1 MEERRAAQIMRADY
15 LQWPTSAISALTI
28 KNLETEQ
35 SASLKVINVHGLVFS
50 LCSGLCIVQCAVHT
64 MCVHRSVVCK
74 IRMFYGANVPMCFCC
89 IVLVFVFL
97 CPFLCLS
104 VCVFA

>member
-1 MEERRAAQIMRADY
+1 MEERRETGIMRADY

-50 LCSGLCIVQCAVHT
+50 LCSGLCIVQCAV
-64 MCVHRSVVCK
+64 VCK
-74 IRMFYGANVPMCFCC
+74 IGMFYGANVPLCFCC
-89 IVLVFVFL
+89 IVLVFVFV